1 MKFGGV
7 DFSLPQTEYEAHRN
21 AETCIHSLRET
32 LDTRQR
38 KLLLQIIDHKDSLCE
53 QYGEDMFAQG
63 FRTCARLMLACFT
76 PCLGEAER

>member
-7 DFSLPQTEYEAHRN
+7 DFSLSETQYEAHRS

-32 LDTRQR
+32 LDARQR

-63 FRTCARLMLACFT
+63 FRTCAWLMLACFGSR
-76 PCLGEAER
+76 PGETKL